1 MNTFGIFKEPG
12 CKLLDPFYFCSA
24 SKILGPLRRA
34 LSIFNKGRCWP
45 RLAAWT
51 GPHISVVLLTCASC
65 GPTVK
70 ILTGV
75 ALVLKDGFQC
85 WWDLKLLL
93 LCLKAALVDDF
104 ANAKHDLSP
113 STNSELVG
121 DCGLQ
126 VGLL

>member
-1 MNTFGIFKEPG
+1 MSLYFFLLKVLNTFGIFKEPS

-34 LSIFNKGRCWP
+34 PSIFNKGRCWP

-51 GPHISVVLLTCASC
+51 GPHVSVVLLTCASC

-75 ALVLKDGFQC
+75 ALVAGGGWVLKDGFQC
-85 WWDLKLLL
+85 WWDLKVAVVSKS
-93 LCLKAALVDDF
+93 C
-104 ANAKHDLSP
+104 P
-113 STNSELVG
+113 RG
-121 DCGLQ
+121 
-126 VGLL
+126 